1 MTPSLAASK
10 KGRNAAG
17 ASRRNVLKAGAALLA
32 GGAAANGMP
41 ASVQAQDTGDPELAR
56 LQRGRRILLQGG
68 IVLTLDRQLGDFA
81 QADVLIENG
90 RIREVRPGVAVSE
103 DTAVIDAA
111 NRILI
116 PGFIDTHSHSYQG
129 ILRNILCNGQVDPDY
144 NRDILGTLTPAFT
157 PDDAYIGMLATVL
170 GMIEAGTTGVVDVS
184 QVNHTPEHSD
194 ALVRAL
200 AESGIRAV
208 FAYSRGQGPAAQY
221 PQDLARLQ
229 HSYFSSRDQ
238 LLTLA
243 LGGAAER
250 STFELARAAGVPMVV
265 HLRNVLPQ
273 RNDGDKLAEL
283 ARAGLMR
290 AGDEYIHCLDLPDET
305 WRLIRDTGG
314 RVSLSPPIEMSMGH
328 GKPAIQQAL
337 DHGLRP
343 SLSSDHAVTITSEF
357 FTLMRSTFIA
367 QRYFVL
373 QRGREG
379 GQNLPALLKSRDVLE
394 FATMEG
400 ARCANLDDKVGTL
413 APDKE
418 ADIVMLRADRLDVW
432 PINNVPGLVANLMGT
447 GHVDTVFIAG
457 KVRKWRG
464 RLVNVDEA
472 RIRRQMQQSRD
483 AVVRRSNFKLDL
495 FG

>member
-250 STFELARAAGVPMVV
+250 STFELARTAGVPMVV

-367 QRYFVL
+367 
-373 QRGREG
+373 
-379 GQNLPALLKSRDVLE
+379 AISSCS
-394 FATMEG
+394 AG
-400 ARCANLDDKVGTL
+400 AK
-413 APDKE
+413 
-418 ADIVMLRADRLDVW
+418 
-432 PINNVPGLVANLMGT
+432 
-447 GHVDTVFIAG
+447 AG
-457 KVRKWRG
+457 KTCPRCSRAATCSNSPPWKARAAPILTTRSARLRRTRRPTLSCCGPIASTCG
-464 RLVNVDEA
+464 RSTMFRA
-472 RIRRQMQQSRD
+472 WWQT
-483 AVVRRSNFKLDL
+483 
-495 FG
+495 

>member
-243 LGGAAER
+243 HGGCPHGRASAQCAA
-250 STFELARAAGVPMVV
+250 A
-265 HLRNVLPQ
+265 
-273 RNDGDKLAEL
+273 
-283 ARAGLMR
+283 
-290 AGDEYIHCLDLPDET
+290 
-305 WRLIRDTGG
+305 
-314 RVSLSPPIEMSMGH
+314 
-328 GKPAIQQAL
+328 
-337 DHGLRP
+337 
-343 SLSSDHAVTITSEF
+343 
-357 FTLMRSTFIA
+357 A
-367 QRYFVL
+367 QR
-373 QRGREG
+373 
-379 GQNLPALLKSRDVLE
+379 
-394 FATMEG
+394 
-400 ARCANLDDKVGTL
+400 
-413 APDKE
+413 
-418 ADIVMLRADRLDVW
+418 
-432 PINNVPGLVANLMGT
+432 
-447 GHVDTVFIAG
+447 
-457 KVRKWRG
+457 
-464 RLVNVDEA
+464 
-472 RIRRQMQQSRD
+472 RRQTR
-483 AVVRRSNFKLDL
+483 
-495 FG
+495 